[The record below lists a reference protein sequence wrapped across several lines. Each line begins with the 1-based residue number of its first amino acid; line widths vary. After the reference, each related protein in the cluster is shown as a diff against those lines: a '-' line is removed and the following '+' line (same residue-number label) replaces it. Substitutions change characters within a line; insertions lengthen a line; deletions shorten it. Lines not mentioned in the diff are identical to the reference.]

1 MNRNEFSR
9 LLEEK
14 ILFLDGSYGT
24 ELIKRG
30 HREKLIEILN
40 LTAPDEVRKLQEEYL
55 EAGADI
61 IQTNTFSA
69 NRLKLRSYH
78 LEGELERINRA
89 AVKIARSAG
98 YGNQLVFGDLGPT
111 GLFLEPLGELSFEL
125 AYQTFQEQARI
136 LIEAGIDGL
145 MLETMSDLKELKA
158 AVLAVRDLNSE
169 LPLIAQMTFDEK
181 GLSVTGTSVN
191 IFCSVVND
199 LEVDVIGLNCSLAPE
214 QMLPLFTELSRY
226 SLKPLSIEPNAG
238 KPALSKGQ
246 LIYPVSPLEFALYIK
261 DFVDLGANIVGG
273 CCGLGPE
280 HIKAMTGQIGRV
292 RPNKRR
298 MEQTQC
304 VTSRTMLKQ
313 TEPFL
318 LIGERINASARK
330 RLQPQIQK
338 ENFSEILSLARDQE
352 TEGADAIDLNP
363 GIEKLINREQVK
375 KLVQEL
381 DRHSTLPISFD
392 FQDDSLLE
400 AALREYPG
408 RPIINSSTAEETR
421 LIRRLDLIRRHG
433 GILVVLTMEKEIP
446 ETVECRL
453 AAVKKAISII
463 TQTGLSLDRIYF
475 DPLVLPHGTGND
487 YHITLETIRQLNFLG
502 LKTIIGLSNLSV
514 GLPERENLNAAFLAL
529 CLECGLRAAILN
541 TAEQATMKV
550 LSGALDLKQLKRPKM
565 EIGQEDHLL
574 NLLLRGQKN
583 ELVKNITLQ
592 LKEKD
597 PLWLSQHWLSPA
609 MEKIGQLYA
618 ERKIFLPHL
627 ILAAET
633 AQTAFDFITSLIPES
648 LSHKKGRIILA
659 TVEGDVHDIGKKIV
673 ATILKSAGFEV
684 IDLGR
689 DVPAGI
695 IVSECQKNAPDLVG
709 LSAMMTTTV
718 GRVKE
723 VKEALQAAELAIPVM
738 AGGASMNKE
747 LAKSFGVQYG
757 RDAVEALGLCKRLI
771 RRESKNENH
780 G

>member
-98 YGNQLVFGDLGPT
+98 SGNQLVFGDLGPT

-125 AYQTFQEQARI
+125 AYQTFQEQART
-136 LIEAGIDGL
+136 LIEAGVDGL
-145 MLETMSDLKELKA
+145 ILETMSDLKELKA
-158 AVLAVRDLNSE
+158 AVLAVRDLNSD
-169 LPLIAQMTFDEK
+169 LPLIAQMTFDDK

-191 IFCSVVND
+191 IFCSVLND

-214 QMLPLFTELSRY
+214 QMLPLFGELSRY

-246 LIYPVSPLEFALYIK
+246 VIYPTSPLEFALYVK
-261 DFVDLGANIVGG
+261 DFVELGANIVGG
-273 CCGLGPE
+273 CCGIGPE
-280 HIKAMTGQIGRV
+280 HIKAMTGQIGRA

-298 MEQTQC
+298 VEQVQC
-304 VTSRTMLKQ
+304 ITSRTRLKQ

-330 RLQPQIQK
+330 TLQSQIQK
-338 ENFSEILSLARDQE
+338 ENFSEILRLARDQE

-400 AALREYPG
+400 VALREYPG
-408 RPIINSSTAEETR
+408 RPIINSSTAEEAHLMHR
-421 LIRRLDLIRRHG
+421 LNLVRRHG
-433 GILVVLTMEKEIP
+433 GILVVLTMEKEVP
-446 ETVECRL
+446 ETVESRL

-463 TQTGLSLDRIYF
+463 TQTGLSLERIYF

-529 CLECGLRAAILN
+529 CLEAGLRAVILN
-541 TAEQATMKV
+541 SAEQATMKV
-550 LSGALDLKQLKRPKM
+550 LSGALELKQLKRVKT

-583 ELVKNITLQ
+583 ELFKTISLQ
-592 LKEKD
+592 LEEKD

-633 AQTAFDFITSLIPES
+633 AQTAFDFFTSLIPES
-648 LSHKKGRIILA
+648 LSHKKDRIILA

-673 ATILKSAGFEV
+673 ATILKSSGFEV

-689 DVPAGI
+689 NVPAGI
-695 IVSECQKNAPDLVG
+695 IVSECQKNTPDLVG

-723 VKEALQAAELAIPVM
+723 VKEALQAAGLAIPVM

-747 LAKSFGVQYG
+747 LAERFGVQYA

-771 RRESKNENH
+771 IRESKNENH